1 MRLVY
6 VIKSLGNSAGMERVL
21 CSKANYLAEVVGY
34 QIFIIT
40 ELPLPRDLFFT
51 YSSAINIESLGLIE
65 HSGNRFK
72 KIILHPVFKFKFRRR
87 LSKRIYS
94 IKPDIT
100 ISMFGEELSFLP
112 RLRDGS
118 LKIAEFHYSRNY
130 LIHLIRSMPNL
141 HLRWIRLLRASIF
154 QFTHRVFAAKY
165 KKVVLLTEKDRQLW
179 GKKQNL
185 VVIPN
190 PLSFQTD
197 KKSAL
202 ENKKIIAVGRLIAQK
217 GFDLLIEAFSKIAK
231 KFPEWNLLIIGEGQD
246 EAFLLGLINHKGLKD
261 RVTILPPRKD
271 IHDILMDSS
280 IYALSSRYEGFGL
293 VLTEAMECGVPCVA
307 FDCECGPSEIINNN
321 IDGFLV
327 EDRNVIQ
334 FAEKLEILMSDN
346 ELRKRMGV
354 QAKQNVKRFG
364 IEKVM
369 QHWTSL
375 FNDLTA

>member
-21 CSKANYLAEVVGY
+21 CSKANYLAEVVDY

-40 ELPLPRDLFFT
+40 ELPLPQDFFFN

-65 HSGNRFK
+65 HSGNRLK
-72 KIILHPVFKFKFRRR
+72 KIILHPVFKYKFRRR
-87 LSKRIYS
+87 LSKLIYS
-94 IKPDIT
+94 IRPDIT

-112 RLRDGS
+112 GLRDGS
-118 LKIAEFHYSRNY
+118 IKIAEFHYSRNY

-141 HLRWIRLLRASIF
+141 NLRWIRLLRASIF
-154 QFTHRVFAAKY
+154 QFTQRVVAMKY

-179 GKKQNL
+179 GFKKNL
-185 VVIPN
+185 KVIPN

-197 KKSAL
+197 KNAAL
-202 ENKKIIAVGRLIAQK
+202 ESKKIIAVGRLIAQK
-217 GFDLLIEAFSKIAK
+217 GFDLLIEAFSQIAD
-231 KFPEWNLLIIGEGQD
+231 KFPEWTLIIIGEGQD
-246 EAFLLGLINHKGLKD
+246 EVFLLGLINQKALKD
-261 RVTILPPRKD
+261 RIKIIPPRKD
-271 IHDILMDSS
+271 IHDVLMDSS

-307 FDCECGPSEIINNN
+307 FDCECGPSEIISDN

-327 EDRNVIQ
+327 EDGNVSH
-334 FAEKLEILMSDN
+334 FAEKLEILMSDH

-354 QAKQNVKRFG
+354 QAKQNVRRFS
-364 IEKVM
+364 IENVM
-369 QHWTSL
+369 QKWTSL
-375 FNDLTA
+375 FDDLTA

>member
-21 CSKANYLAEVVGY
+21 CSKTNYLAEVVGY

-40 ELPLPRDLFFT
+40 ELPLPQDFFFK
-51 YSSAINIESLGLIE
+51 YSSVISIESLGLIE
-65 HSGNRFK
+65 QPSNRLK
-72 KIILHPVFKFKFRRR
+72 KIILHPVSKYKFRKR
-87 LSKRIYS
+87 LAKRIYS

-112 RLRDGS
+112 GLRDGS
-118 LKIAEFHYSRNY
+118 IKIAEFHYSRNY

-141 HLRWIRLLRASIF
+141 HLSWIRLLRASIF
-154 QFTHRVFAAKY
+154 QFTQRVFASKY

-179 GKKQNL
+179 GIKKNL
-185 VVIPN
+185 KVIPN

-197 KKSAL
+197 KNASL

-217 GFDLLIEAFSKIAK
+217 GFDLLIEAFSQIAK
-231 KFPEWNLLIIGEGQD
+231 KFPEWNLLIVGEGQD
-246 EAFLLGLINHKGLKD
+246 EAFLQGLINLKCLND
-261 RVTILPPRKD
+261 RITIMPPSKN
-271 IHDILMDSS
+271 IQNLLLDSS

-307 FDCECGPSEIINNN
+307 FDCECGPSEIINDN

-327 EDRNVIQ
+327 EDGNVSQ
-334 FAEKLEILMSDN
+334 FAEKLEILMSDH

-364 IEKVM
+364 IDKVM